1 MTDLPGL
8 RQSLSVIEIGKGYE
22 RLVSLGLV

>member
-8 RQSLSVIEIGKGYE
+8 GQGLSIIEVGKGYE
-22 RLVSLGLV
+22 RLVSLGLL